1 MYTYFCV
8 HIDKFKKLIYNEV
21 IQTLS
26 EEIMKEIETLKATVR
41 KQKSIIAKLQGTKSA
56 TKATVKKTT
65 KATAKKCASVFDKF
79 TSGIDKK
86 FGEDS
91 PYYFGED
98 FNDYDFEKSSK
109 RYFTKFAQDMAKSL
123 EKFNVINIRSFKID
137 GVGKITTIKV
147 TANVKSEVT
156 EIVKSVK
163 SFCVSKKLKN
173 IKNSESLGVI
183 EYGYLKNGDYENSID
198 YDFYVDVN
206 VNKFE
211 DNGKKGYVLLIHAD
225 TL

>member
-1 MYTYFCV
+1 MKENTLTTV
-8 HIDKFKKLIYNEV
+8 AKL
-21 IQTLS
+21 
-26 EEIMKEIETLKATVR
+26 MKEIEALKATVR
-41 KQKSIIAKLQGTKSA
+41 KQKSIIAKLQKPTA
-56 TKATVKKTT
+56 KKTT
-65 KATAKKCASVFDKF
+65 AKKVSASVFDKF

-109 RYFTKFAQDMAKSL
+109 RYFTKFAQEMAKHL

-137 GVGKITTIKV
+137 GVGKITTIKA
-147 TANVKSEVT
+147 TAKTKAEVT
-156 EIVKSVK
+156 EIVKAVK
-163 SFCVSKKLKN
+163 SFCLAKKLKN
-173 IKNSESLGVI
+173 IRNGGSLGVI
-183 EYGYLKNGDYENSID
+183 EYGYLKSGDYENSIK

-206 VNKFE
+206 VEKYKDGGE
-211 DNGKKGYVLLIHAD
+211 SGYVLLIHAD